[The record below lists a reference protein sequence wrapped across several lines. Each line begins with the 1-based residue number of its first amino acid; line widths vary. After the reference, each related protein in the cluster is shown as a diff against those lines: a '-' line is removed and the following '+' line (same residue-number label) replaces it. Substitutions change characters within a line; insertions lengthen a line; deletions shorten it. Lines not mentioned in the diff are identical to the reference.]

1 MDQYVLAIS
10 NGIRLEIKCT
20 IKSNAPESSPNHPP
34 LHPQM
39 VETLSSTKLVPG
51 AKKVGDHC
59 PLAVEELK
67 KGMNSACKC
76 LSYAR
81 FLPDSESHDK
91 AGRAWAGRGPLGPF
105 KCLRPGFQ
113 VFISEGQ
120 HCVGKRPG
128 SQGGNSSKVN
138 STHPTTWSQEAM
150 FSFSEAA
157 LCSKAAS
164 PWL

>member
-1 MDQYVLAIS
+1 MAGAGATSGLWTSTSWQIS

-67 KGMNSACKC
+67 KGMNSACK
-76 LSYAR
+76 
-81 FLPDSESHDK
+81 
-91 AGRAWAGRGPLGPF
+91 
-105 KCLRPGFQ
+105 
-113 VFISEGQ
+113 
-120 HCVGKRPG
+120 
-128 SQGGNSSKVN
+128 
-138 STHPTTWSQEAM
+138 
-150 FSFSEAA
+150 
-157 LCSKAAS
+157 
-164 PWL
+164 